1 MRGQNLTVTIEV
13 LEPLALQYD
22 GQVTNYE
29 PGDQVCLPA
38 AAARDLLRLAEGLV
52 RVMGDVPLQVGE
64 PVTWESSKGR
74 ARAGTV
80 VFAAKDGWMILRE
93 RGCSGALAWVVAPK
107 HRAVARTH
115 GERGRQRSN
124 GC

>member
-1 MRGQNLTVTIEV
+1 MRWQNLTVTIEV

-80 VFAAKDGWMILRE
+80 VFAAKDGWMILQE
-93 RGCSGALAWVVAPK
+93 RGCSGALAWVEEAQLRWPSYRHK
-107 HRAVARTH
+107 EAQSR
-115 GERGRQRSN
+115 
-124 GC
+124 